1 MATHHAS
8 DFNQKPLHMSAYG
21 NAWAEDYEITATV
34 LDTEK
39 AYFGVIPAG
48 VRVYEVRLKHHA
60 AGTDT
65 TCKVGFEPM
74 DGDSP
79 TADDDYWFVDTT
91 DVAAAGVK
99 ESTSAPITFQRPVKL
114 VLTAGGA
121 NFAAGTMS
129 IIVNGKV
136 VGVA

>member
-1 MATHHAS
+1 MASHHAS

-21 NAWAEDYEITATV
+21 NAWAEDYSITATV

-39 AYFGVIPAG
+39 AYFGIIPAG

-60 AGTDT
+60 AGATK
-65 TCKVGFEPM
+65 TCKVGFEPV

-79 TADDDYWFVDTT
+79 TSDDDYWFASGT
-91 DVAAAGVK
+91 DVAAKGVQYS
-99 ESTSAPITFQRPVKL
+99 ESDPVTFQRPVKV
-114 VLTAGGA
+114 VLTAEVA
-121 NFAAGTMS
+121 DFAAGTIS
-129 IIVNGKV
+129 LVVNGKV